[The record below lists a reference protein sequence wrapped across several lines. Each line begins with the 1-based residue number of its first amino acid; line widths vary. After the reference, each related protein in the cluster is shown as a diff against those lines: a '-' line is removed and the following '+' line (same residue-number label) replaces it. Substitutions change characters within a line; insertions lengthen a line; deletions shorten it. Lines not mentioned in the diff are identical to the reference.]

1 MAHVGI
7 QACVLIATLL
17 CAGSAST
24 EESNDLRDLRVGMS
38 IAEIPAG
45 EYVDLTCAVAPENRL
60 DRWAEYRKCPT
71 DGAGIRGVAF
81 HFNEG
86 LNPLAQVNET
96 YEGTKIAGHPVLLT
110 LLIDNRGIVDGLRI
124 DTDPKARLFWRK
136 KAHLLA
142 FVVKSRYGEADWDCR
157 DIKPSDGETAVGGL
171 FIKQHCEKTANN
183 RRLALDEAVYRRP
196 GQSMNEFVN
205 ETHVEI
211 RRRADRS

>member
-1 MAHVGI
+1 MAMAHVGI

-17 CAGSAST
+17 CAGSARS
-24 EESNDLRDLRVGMS
+24 EESNDLRDLRVGMP
-38 IAEIPAG
+38 IAEIPAE

-60 DRWAEYRKCPT
+60 DRWAEYPKCPT

-136 KAHLLA
+136 KAHPWLLPISSLREDKRLSVVSA
-142 FVVKSRYGEADWDCR
+142 STVVK
-157 DIKPSDGETAVGGL
+157 
-171 FIKQHCEKTANN
+171 
-183 RRLALDEAVYRRP
+183 RRLLKWTSRENRMWRDSSE
-196 GQSMNEFVN
+196 
-205 ETHVEI
+205 
-211 RRRADRS
+211 